1 MSSQRGSTMIETLVT
16 ILIVSFAMIGVAG
29 MQYRA
34 ARTELDSYQ
43 RSQATI
49 LLGDMAAR
57 ITANR
62 GNAAAYVAEDVGAE
76 PQDCAG
82 LGTVA
87 QADLC
92 AWGALLRG
100 ARERQDGREVGA
112 LVSGL
117 GCVRSPE
124 PNLFVITI
132 AWQGMVT
139 SGAAQTDC
147 GVTRITDAELRRSV
161 STVVRIASLGT

>member
-1 MSSQRGSTMIETLVT
+1 MSAQRGSTMIETLVT

-57 ITANR
+57 IMANR
-62 GNAAAYVAEDVGAE
+62 RNAAAYVAEDVGAAA
-76 PQDCAG
+76 QDCTG
-82 LGTVA
+82 LATVVK
-87 QADLC
+87 ADLC
-92 AWGALLRG
+92 AWGASLRG
-100 ARERQDGREVGA
+100 AGEKQDGKEVGA

-132 AWQGMVT
+132 AWQGMES

-147 GVTRITDAELRRSV
+147 GATRITDAQLRRSV